1 VKSILIVEDHPFVAE
16 ATKELIA
23 RTHPEVGVVVA
34 NSAAEANQVLDR
46 GGEDWQ
52 LILLDLDVPGAIGL
66 SLAMDIRRRD
76 LQSITCILTG
86 TYNRDFIAQ
95 ASANGFLGYVLKA
108 IAVGSLE
115 QALTK
120 VLAGERVFPKDD
132 PATAPTGSVPVLT
145 RRQIEVLRLVGE
157 GKTSKVIAKQL
168 SLSPGTVNEHVEAA
182 MAELNVNSR
191 AHAVQKALQMGLIRV
206 GDDPTKQ

>member
-1 VKSILIVEDHPFVAE
+1 MKSILIVEDHPFVAE

-95 ASANGFLGYVLKA
+95 ALANGFLGYVLKA

-115 QALTK
+115 QALSK

-132 PATAPTGSVPVLT
+132 PATASSGSVPALT
-145 RRQIEVLRLVGE
+145 RRQLEVLRLVGE

>member
-1 VKSILIVEDHPFVAE
+1 MKSILIVEDHPFVAE

-132 PATAPTGSVPVLT
+132 PSTAPTGSVPALT
-145 RRQIEVLRLVGE
+145 RRQLEVLRLVGE

>member
-1 VKSILIVEDHPFVAE
+1 MKSILIVEDHPFVAE

-34 NSAAEANQVLDR
+34 SSVAEANQVLDR

-115 QALTK
+115 QALSK

-132 PATAPTGSVPVLT
+132 PATAPSGSVPALT
-145 RRQIEVLRLVGE
+145 RRQLEVLRLVGE

-206 GDDPTKQ
+206 GDDPANQ